1 MLTGAIDGTCTEA
14 RSAGPVFDTDG
25 QQFSSTLERISGAAI
40 ARNED
45 GRITAP
51 QWTEAAVGIE
61 HPLPGDQM
69 DEVDD
74 QAQAK
79 LVVDQSLALQR
90 RAGKIQR
97 VAIAALLVFT
107 VLWLWLIWR

>member
-1 MLTGAIDGTCTEA
+1 MNPQPTSGD
-14 RSAGPVFDTDG
+14 RSADSAEIVRLLTEIRDI
-25 QQFSSTLERISGAAI
+25 QSERLRLQRQA
-40 ARNED
+40 
-45 GRITAP
+45 
-51 QWTEAAVGIE
+51 
-61 HPLPGDQM
+61 L
-69 DEVDD
+69 DD

-97 VAIAALLVFT
+97 VAIAALLVFM